1 MMNESAGDLPA
12 ITPPASLLLVE
23 DDALLRESLADYLTA
38 RAFQVTAVGTCLG
51 AYQQL
56 ATRDFEIAVIDL
68 GLPDQDGQVLVEYLR
83 RNRPAG
89 IIVLTARNSGET
101 RIACYRQGADLFFG
115 KTVDAEELAI
125 AAENLARRLRQRDA
139 GRHPPMPSGSWR
151 LDPTQRLLRDPAGTR
166 ILLTQRECQLVALL
180 ARQQGQ
186 STPRMLLEGQLY
198 RQGGD
203 AAHQALN
210 TLIRRLRRKLDEA
223 GVTRDLILTDQGVGY
238 RLVVTLVTENGAND
252 VTS

>member
-12 ITPPASLLLVE
+12 IAPPVSLLLVE

-38 RAFQVTAVGTCLG
+38 RAFQVTAVGTCLA

-56 ATRDFEIAVIDL
+56 AQRIFEIAIIDL

-83 RNRPAG
+83 RNRQAG

-125 AAENLARRLRQRDA
+125 AAANLAERLRQRA
-139 GRHPPMPSGSWR
+139 FSHPAATPPALWH
-151 LDPTQRLLRDPAGTR
+151 LDLAQRYLRDPAGSR
-166 ILLTQRECQLVALL
+166 VDLTQRECRLVALL
-180 ARQQGQ
+180 ARQPGR
-186 STPRMLLEGQLY
+186 STPRMLLEGELY
-198 RQGGD
+198 PHGGES
-203 AAHQALN
+203 AHQALN
-210 TLIRRLRRKLDEA
+210 TLIRRLRRKLGQA
-223 GVTRDLILTDQGVGY
+223 GVSEELILTDPGVGY
-238 RLVVTLVTENGAND
+238 RLVVAVRFD
-252 VTS
+252 VSTT